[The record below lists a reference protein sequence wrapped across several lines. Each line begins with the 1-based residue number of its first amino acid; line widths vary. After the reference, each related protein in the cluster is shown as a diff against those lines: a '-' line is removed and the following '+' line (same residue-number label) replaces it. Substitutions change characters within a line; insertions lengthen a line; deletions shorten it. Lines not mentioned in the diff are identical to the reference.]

1 MAETGRPEPE
11 KKKRGCGIP
20 ILIGCGGLI
29 VLSLVLGVIFL
40 YAGWL
45 GYQEAPRLVEGES
58 PSASPPGLYGYSLQ
72 QEQTLAE
79 YGSPEGFTILF
90 YQEEAEDAS
99 LRDVRLETWSYYSLG
114 KGVTFINGELQVEEA
129 LEVQDLGELDP
140 LPYTPDQF
148 TAYLSL
154 EQVLAAAGLEGYLE
168 VPLENEYLED
178 GRLFYGQALTFGLQD
193 DELRYLEALAVTA
206 DQ

>member
-1 MAETGRPEPE
+1 MSGTGRPESE
-11 KKKRGCGIP
+11 KKKKGCMIP
-20 ILIGCGGLI
+20 LLIGCGGLI
-29 VLSLVLGVIFL
+29 VLSLVAGGIFL

-45 GYQEAPRLVEGES
+45 GYQESPKLVEEAA
-58 PSASPPGLYGYSLQ
+58 PSGSPPALYGYSPR
-72 QEQTLAE
+72 QEQILAE

-90 YQEEAEDAS
+90 YQEEAADAS
-99 LRDVRLETWSYYSLG
+99 PRDVRLETWSYYSLG
-114 KGVTFINGELQVEEA
+114 KGLTFINGELQSEEA
-129 LEVQDLGELDP
+129 LDVQDLGELEP

-154 EQVLAAAGLEGYLE
+154 EQVLIAAGLESYLE
-168 VPLENEYLED
+168 VPLESEYLED
-178 GRLFYGQALTFGLQD
+178 GRLYYGQALTFGLQE